1 MGKERKPPSP
11 GTREEKREERLSEG
25 NVFSERLREQKSLTT
40 GPGAVSDINPL
51 SMDPNPILD
60 TGCPRNV
67 GGIDYAVA
75 MCNALG
81 IHFDL
86 EPLDCDPFYHG
97 YGMKCSEAKLEMV
110 YGNSPSPIS
119 MELALNYRSIS
130 SKAMVTCSSVTQ
142 SHLNVRS

>member
-11 GTREEKREERLSEG
+11 ETREENREERLAAG
-25 NVFSERLREQKSLTT
+25 NALSERLREQKSPTT
-40 GPGAVSDINPL
+40 GPGAASDKNPL

-60 TGCPRNV
+60 NGCPRNV

-81 IHFDL
+81 IHLDL

-97 YGMKCSEAKLEMV
+97 YGMKCSEDKLTI
-110 YGNSPSPIS
+110 GIWKTRLADLT
-119 MELALNYRSIS
+119 ELALNFRSIS
-130 SKAMVTCSSVTQ
+130 SRRWLPA
-142 SHLNVRS
+142 HR